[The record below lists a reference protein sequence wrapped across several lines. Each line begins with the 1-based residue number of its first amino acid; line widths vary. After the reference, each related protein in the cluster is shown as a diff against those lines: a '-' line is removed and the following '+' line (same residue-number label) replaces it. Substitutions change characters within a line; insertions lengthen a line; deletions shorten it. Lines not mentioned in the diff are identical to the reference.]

1 MNKLLNKIIVFFYIF
16 FLISCAYEPV
26 FKQGIYNFEIDKITM
41 IGEKKINR
49 TIENKLSLIKKGNN
63 SDKRKYN
70 ILIESEKKR
79 LIISNDSKGD
89 PLKFEMVLTINFKLI
104 DNGILVLDK
113 NIIKKNIYNNESDKF
128 ELEQNEDIILENLSN
143 KVSDLIISSIINF
156 NDN

>member
-49 TIENKLSLIKKGNN
+49 TIENKLSLIKKGND